1 VNREAFL
8 KYIDHFNNKRYNEAV
23 SYFAPDVTIEY
34 FDNAIF
40 KGGYSLPPAKTLHGP
55 QEFIK
60 NYKELHEYVDE
71 KLEVGVLM
79 INDKHVFVELWTEFY
94 CFKDPPPG
102 HYLQYR
108 KGDLVVMTNWVLYD
122 LENDKFKIIRIAHF
136 RMHDPK
142 LTKFFKE
149 KIQQ

>member
-1 VNREAFL
+1 MNREAFL

-122 LENDKFKIIRIAHF
+122 LENDKFKRIRIAHF
-136 RMHDPK
+136 RMHDSK

>member
-71 KLEVGVLM
+71 KLEVGVSM

-122 LENDKFKIIRIAHF
+122 LENDKFKRIRIAHF